1 VTLRGVLSAAL
12 ATTSFARL
20 SGHSGEVFAPDAAVP
35 LALAALTSFRAAN
48 RAAAVWAIVPNESDV
63 ERMRSAVQQYCPDC
77 EVLTIPSWETLPH
90 ERLSPSPEVV
100 GRRIESLW
108 RIQRLQDARS
118 DASNRGTLVLL
129 SLRSALQKLIATA
142 AQLAPLR
149 LEASKD
155 YLLPELT
162 LKLIEFAYERTDLVT
177 RRGEFAI
184 RGGILDVFP
193 TTAEHAVRLEFFGD
207 ELEELREFSVSDQ
220 RSIGT
225 QLSELT
231 IFPAR
236 ELQITPQIARRAREM
251 APEFP
256 NLEEMLVKISEG
268 IPVAGMEALAAVLG
282 DGLQPITR
290 LALGASRIVLVN
302 PTLLE
307 SQAKSLVDTNAEFL
321 HAAWDAAIAGGNAPL
336 DLSAG
341 GYLDWAELQGELTS
355 LGVGILE
362 LSPLLSG
369 DSQAVQLD
377 WREVPT
383 FTSIAQA
390 CDWISEQTATGR
402 AVVIAASASG
412 TADRIVELLE
422 AAEISVT
429 RADEVAHPGP
439 GVVAVTIAQIP
450 TGLVIRDA
458 GFVLISDSQFLVR
471 AAETTGQVGRKLA
484 AKRGVRVDPLSL
496 ARGDFVVH
504 DIHGIG
510 KFVEL
515 VQREIGVGA
524 AKQTREYLVIEFAPP
539 KRGYPADTLFVP
551 TDSLD
556 LLTRYIGSDEPTLS
570 RMGGTEWAKAK
581 NSARKAVRKLAV
593 DLVKLYSQRVNA
605 QGYAFAPD
613 TAWQRELESAFPF
626 RETPDQLVTI
636 DEVKRDMERPIPM
649 DRLLAGDVGFG
660 KTEVA
665 VRAAFKAV
673 QDGKQVAVLVP
684 TTLLVRQHV
693 ETFRSRFS
701 GFPVSVKPL
710 SRFQSAAEVAETLH
724 GIQTGAIDIVIG
736 THRLLGE
743 KVRFKDLGLLIIDE
757 EQRFGVEHKEK
768 MKALRANVDVLA
780 MSATPIPRTLEMAV
794 TGIREMSTL
803 ATPPEER
810 QPVLTYVGG
819 YSESQVAAAI
829 KRELIREGQVFF
841 VHNRVENIDLV
852 AKRLQEIV
860 PQARIAVAHGKLP
873 ESELERVVVDFWE
886 RKFDVLVA
894 TTIVEAGLDIPNANT
909 LIVDRAERFGL
920 SQLHQ
925 IRGRVGRGK
934 ERAYAYF
941 FYDPAVPISTAA
953 FDRLATIAT
962 NSELG
967 GGMQIALKDLE
978 MRGAGNMLGGEQ
990 SGHIAG
996 VGFDLYL
1003 RMIGDAVAEFRGQPV
1018 ARANDLKLELPIDA
1032 RIPESYIDAERL
1044 RLEAY
1049 QKIAAAASRLAK
1061 PEDLSEV
1068 TQELQDRYGEPPE
1081 AVQNLLRAAELRRV
1095 SALLDLVEV
1104 NLLGGSA
1111 RLAPVK
1117 LSDRQ
1122 LVALAARVSGV
1133 KYLQSSNLL
1142 TVRLPI
1148 WQQDSPKH
1156 ADQIL
1161 NFTAGLLA
1169 EIGTFQSESVAPS
1182 DPTAVPSQG

>member
-1 VTLRGVLSAAL
+1 MTLKGVLAAAK
-12 ATTSFARL
+12 ATESHRRL
-20 SGHSGEVFAPDAAVP
+20 LDHVGKVLVPEAAIP
-35 LALAALTSFRAAN
+35 LALAALTTAESGN
-48 RAAAVWAIVPNESDV
+48 NLSPVWAIVPNESDV
-63 ERMRSAVQQYCPDC
+63 ERIMVSVQQYHPQC

-100 GRRIESLW
+100 GRRVESLW
-108 RIQRLQDARS
+108 RLQQLRTEVAEHKHRS
-118 DASNRGTLVLL
+118 VLVLL
-129 SLRSALQKLIATA
+129 SVRSALQRLIVSTSS
-142 AQLAPLR
+142 LAPLR
-149 LEASKD
+149 LEAGRD
-155 YLLPELT
+155 YLLAELS

-177 RRGEFAI
+177 RRGEYAI
-184 RGGILDVFP
+184 RGGILDIFP
-193 TTAEHAVRLEFFGD
+193 TTSEHAIRLEFFGD
-207 ELEELREFSVSDQ
+207 QLEELREFSVADQ

-225 QLSELT
+225 QLSDVK

-236 ELQITPQIARRAREM
+236 ELQITPQLANRAREM

-256 NLEEMLVKISEG
+256 NLEEILVKISQG
-268 IPVAGMEALAAVLG
+268 IPVAGMEALASVLG
-282 DGLQPITR
+282 GSMEPVTR
-290 LALGASRIVLVN
+290 LASFANRIVLVN
-302 PTLLE
+302 PVLLE
-307 SQAKSLVDTNAEFL
+307 AQAHSLVETNAEFL

-341 GYLDWAELQGELTS
+341 GYLDWAELVDELKGLS
-355 LGVGILE
+355 APVLE
-362 LSPLLSG
+362 LSPLLTDSG
-369 DSQAVQLD
+369 DALQLD
-377 WREVPT
+377 WREVPS
-383 FTSIAQA
+383 FASINQA
-390 CDWISEQTATGR
+390 CDWIAEQTAAGR
-402 AVVIAASASG
+402 AVVIAASAVG
-412 TADRIVELLE
+412 TAERIIEILTSVGQPVSKT
-422 AAEISVT
+422 AEVS
-429 RADEVAHPGP
+429 HPGA
-439 GVVAVTIAQIP
+439 GLVAVTVAQIAN
-450 TGLVIRDA
+450 GLVLRDA
-458 GFVLISDSQFLVR
+458 AFVLISDSQFLVR
-471 AAETTGQVGRKLA
+471 SVETAAPAVRKLA
-484 AKRGVRVDPLSL
+484 AKRGVQVDPLSL
-496 ARGDFVVH
+496 NRGDFVVH

-510 KFVEL
+510 RFVEL
-515 VQREIGVGA
+515 VQRAIGVGS

-556 LLTRYIGSDEPTLS
+556 LLTRYVGTDEPSLS

-605 QGYAFAPD
+605 KGHAFAPD

-701 GFPVSVKPL
+701 GFPVSVQPL
-710 SRFQSAAEVAETLH
+710 SRFQSAAEVTETLH
-724 GIQTGAIDIVIG
+724 GMQTGAIDIVIG

-743 KVRFKDLGLLIIDE
+743 KVRFKDLGLLIVDE

-768 MKALRANVDVLA
+768 IKALRENVDVLA

-841 VHNRVENIDLV
+841 VHNRVETINQV
-852 AKRLQEIV
+852 AQRLQELV

-925 IRGRVGRGK
+925 IRGRVGRGR

-941 FYDPAVPISTAA
+941 FYDPVLPISPTAY
-953 FDRLATIAT
+953 DRLATIAT

-978 MRGAGNMLGGEQ
+978 MRGAGNLLGGEQ

-1003 RMIGDAVAEFRGQPV
+1003 RMIGEAVAEFRGQPIV
-1018 ARANDLKLELPIDA
+1018 RPADLKLELPIDA

-1049 QKIAAAASRLAK
+1049 QKIAAAASRLARS
-1061 PEDLSEV
+1061 EDLADV
-1068 TQELQDRYGEPPE
+1068 TRELLDRYGQLPA
-1081 AVQNLLRAAELRRV
+1081 AVSNLLRAAQLRRIA
-1095 SALLDLVEV
+1095 SQLDLSEV
-1104 NLLGGSA
+1104 NLLGSSA
-1111 RLAPVK
+1111 RLAPVQ
-1117 LSDRQ
+1117 LSERQ
-1122 LVALAARVSGV
+1122 LVTLAARVPGV
-1133 KYLQSSNLL
+1133 KYLQSSRLL
-1142 TVRLPI
+1142 TVKIPN
-1148 WQQDSPKH
+1148 WQVDSSDSVE
-1156 ADQIL
+1156 AIL
-1161 NFTAGLLA
+1161 AFTASLLE
-1169 EIGTFQSESVAPS
+1169 EIRNFQHES
-1182 DPTAVPSQG
+1182 AVPSESSTPGSKG

>member
-1 VTLRGVLSAAL
+1 MLSTAL
-12 ATTSFARL
+12 GTESVRRL
-20 SGHSGEVFAPDAAVP
+20 LEHRGEVFTPEAAVP
-35 LALAALTSFRAAN
+35 LVLAAIASS
-48 RAAAVWAIVPNESDV
+48 AVAESQDPLWAIVPSESEV
-63 ERMRSAVQQYCPDC
+63 ERIKIAIKQYAPDC
-77 EVLTIPSWETLPH
+77 EVLAIPSWETLPH
-90 ERLSPSPEVV
+90 ERLSPSPETV
-100 GRRIESLW
+100 GRRIQSLW
-108 RIQRLQDARS
+108 RITELRKQPERRRS
-118 DASNRGTLVLL
+118 GAVVVLL
-129 SLRSALQKLIATA
+129 SLRSCLQKMISGAG
-142 AQLAPLR
+142 QWAPLE
-149 LEASKD
+149 LTTNDD
-155 YLLPELT
+155 YFLPELT

-184 RGGILDVFP
+184 RGGILDIFP

-207 ELEELREFSVSDQ
+207 QLEEMREFSVADQ

-225 QLSELT
+225 NTDQLQ

-236 ELQITPQIARRAREM
+236 ELQITPSVAHRAREM

-256 NLEEMLVKISEG
+256 NLEEMLSKIAEG
-268 IPVAGMEALAAVLG
+268 MPVVGMEALASALG
-282 DGLQPITR
+282 AELTPITR
-290 LALGASRIVLVN
+290 LARNASRLVLVN
-302 PTLLE
+302 PTLL
-307 SQAKSLVDTNAEFL
+307 QAQAQSLVETNNEFL
-321 HAAWDAAIAGGNAPL
+321 HAAWDAAIAGGQAPL

-341 GYLDWAELQGELTS
+341 GYLDWEELQRELSEIQSRRLDLTS
-355 LGVGILE
+355 LVSAESEAL
-362 LSPLLSG
+362 
-369 DSQAVQLD
+369 QLD
-377 WREVPT
+377 WREVPV
-383 FTSIAQA
+383 FSSISQA
-390 CDWISEQTATGR
+390 CDWIAEQAASGR
-402 AVVIAASASG
+402 AIVVSANASG
-412 TADRIVELLE
+412 TAERISELLA
-422 AAEISVT
+422 AAEIPV
-429 RADEVAHPGP
+429 RAIAEVANPGA
-439 GVVAVTIAQIP
+439 GLIAVTVAPISF
-450 TGLVIRDA
+450 GLVMRDA
-458 GFVLISDSQFLVR
+458 NFILISESEFLIR
-471 AAETTGQVGRKLA
+471 SAEPSGQSGRKLA
-484 AKRGVRVDPLSL
+484 AKRGVQVDPLSL
-496 ARGDFVVH
+496 VRGDFVVH

-510 KFVEL
+510 RFVEL
-515 VQREIGVGA
+515 VQREIGVGN
-524 AKQTREYLVIEFAPP
+524 AKQTREYLVIEFAAP

-556 LLTRYIGSDEPTLS
+556 LLTRYVGSDEPALS
-570 RMGGTEWAKAK
+570 RMGGTEWAKTK

-605 QGYAFAPD
+605 KGYAFAPD

-701 GFPVSVKPL
+701 GFPVSVRPL
-710 SRFQSAAEVAETLH
+710 SRFQTSAEASETMH
-724 GIQTGAIDIVIG
+724 GLQTGAIDIVIG
-736 THRLLGE
+736 THRLLGD
-743 KVRFKDLGLLIIDE
+743 KVKFKDLGLLIIDE
-757 EQRFGVEHKEK
+757 EQRFGVEHKERI
-768 MKALRANVDVLA
+768 KALRENVDVLA

-841 VHNRVENIDLV
+841 VHNRVETINQI
-852 AKRLQEIV
+852 AQRLQELV
-860 PQARIAVAHGKLP
+860 PQARIAVAHGRLG

-925 IRGRVGRGK
+925 IRGRVGRGR

-941 FYDPAVPISTAA
+941 FYNPEVPISTAA
-953 FDRLATIAT
+953 YDRLATIAT

-978 MRGAGNMLGGEQ
+978 MRGAGNLLGGEQ

-1003 RMIGDAVAEFRGQPV
+1003 RMIGEAVAEFRGEPV
-1018 ARANDLKLELPIDA
+1018 ARAADLKLELPIDA

-1049 QKIAAAASRLAK
+1049 QKIAAAASRLAR
-1061 PEDLSEV
+1061 PEDRAEV
-1068 TQELQDRYGEPPE
+1068 ARELEDRYGELPA
-1081 AVQNLLRAAELRRV
+1081 AVQNLLRAADLRRT
-1095 SALLDLVEV
+1095 AAQLDLTEV
-1104 NLLGGSA
+1104 NLVGSSA
-1111 RLAPVK
+1111 RLAPVE
-1117 LSDRQ
+1117 LNERQ
-1122 LVALAARVSGV
+1122 LVTLAARLSGV
-1133 KYLQSSNLL
+1133 KYLQSSKLL
-1142 TVRLPI
+1142 TVRLPE
-1148 WQQDSPKH
+1148 WQLESPTR
-1156 ADQIL
+1156 ATEIL
-1161 NFTAGLLA
+1161 DFTAKLLA
-1169 EIGTFQSESVAPS
+1169 EIDSIQREAGTSVGLN
-1182 DPTAVPSQG
+1182 TASNQG

>member
-1 VTLRGVLSAAL
+1 VTLRGVLTAAL
-12 ATTSFARL
+12 ATESYRQLREHRGA
-20 SGHSGEVFAPDAAVP
+20 VFAADAAIP
-35 LALAALTSFRAAN
+35 LALAALTAGNAPN
-48 RAAAVWAIVPNESDV
+48 DGALVWAIVPNESDV
-63 ERMRSAVQQYCPDC
+63 ERMRVAVQQYSPDC
-77 EVLTIPSWETLPH
+77 DVLTIPSWETLPH

-100 GRRIESLW
+100 GRRVESLW
-108 RIQRLQDARS
+108 RIQQLEAKQS
-118 DASNRGTLVLL
+118 ASGQRGTLVLL
-129 SLRSALQKLIATA
+129 SIRSALQKLIANA
-142 AQLAPLR
+142 AELAPLR
-149 LEASKD
+149 LEANRD

-162 LKLIEFAYERTDLVT
+162 LKLIAMAYERTDLVT

-207 ELEELREFSVSDQ
+207 QLEELREFSVADQ
-220 RSIGT
+220 RSIGS
-225 QLSELT
+225 QLNELS

-236 ELQITPQIARRAREM
+236 ELQITPQIASRAREM

-268 IPVAGMEALAAVLG
+268 IPVAGMEALASVLG
-282 DGLQPITR
+282 GELQPITR
-290 LALGASRIVLVN
+290 LARGASRIVLVN
-302 PTLLE
+302 PALLE
-307 SQAKSLVDTNAEFL
+307 AQAKSLVETNSEFL
-321 HAAWDAAIAGGNAPL
+321 HAAWDAAIAGGSAPL
-336 DLSAG
+336 DLSSG
-341 GYLDWAELQGELTS
+341 GYLDWAELQGELLS
-355 LGVGILE
+355 IGVDLVE
-362 LSPLLSG
+362 LSPLLSA
-369 DSQAVQLD
+369 DSEALQLE
-377 WREVPT
+377 WREVPS
-383 FTSIAQA
+383 FTTIEQA
-390 CDWISEQTATGR
+390 CEWIADQTASGR
-402 AVVIAASASG
+402 AVVVAATAEG
-412 TADRIVELLE
+412 TAERIVELLE
-422 AAEISVT
+422 ATELRVLRVA
-429 RADEVAHPGP
+429 EVAHPGA
-439 GVVAVTIAQIP
+439 GVVAVTVAQIP
-450 TGLVIRDA
+450 SGLVIRDA
-458 GFVLISDSQFLVR
+458 GFVLISDAQFLVR
-471 AAETTGQVGRKLA
+471 AAETTGQLTRKLA
-484 AKRGVRVDPLSL
+484 AKRGVQVDPLSL
-496 ARGDFVVH
+496 TRGDFVVH
-504 DIHGIG
+504 DVHGIG
-510 KFVEL
+510 RFVEL
-515 VQREIGVGA
+515 VQREIGVGV

-556 LLTRYIGSDEPTLS
+556 LLTRYVGTDEPSLS

-605 QGYAFAPD
+605 KGHAFAPD
-613 TAWQRELESAFPF
+613 TTWQRELESAFPF

-636 DEVKRDMERPIPM
+636 DEVKRDMERSIPM

-684 TTLLVRQHV
+684 TTLLVRQHI

-701 GFPVSVKPL
+701 GFPVSVQPL
-710 SRFQSAAEVAETLH
+710 SRFQSATEVADTLH
-724 GIQTGAIDIVIG
+724 GLQTGAVDIVIG

-743 KVRFKDLGLLIIDE
+743 KVKFKDLGLLIIDE

-768 MKALRANVDVLA
+768 IKALRENVDVLA

-810 QPVLTYVGG
+810 QPVLTFVGG

-841 VHNRVENIDLV
+841 VHNRVESINQV
-852 AKRLQEIV
+852 AHRLQELV

-925 IRGRVGRGK
+925 IRGRVGRGR

-941 FYDPAVPISTAA
+941 FYDPVTPISTNA

-978 MRGAGNMLGGEQ
+978 MRGAGNLLGGEQ

-1003 RMIGDAVAEFRGQPV
+1003 RMIGEAVAEFRGQPV
-1018 ARANDLKLELPIDA
+1018 AKTADLKLELPIDA

-1049 QKIAAAASRLAK
+1049 QKIAAAASKLAR
-1061 PEDLSEV
+1061 PADLGEV
-1068 TQELQDRYGEPPE
+1068 ARELEDRYGALPDS
-1081 AVQNLLRAAELRRV
+1081 VQNLLRAAELRRIA
-1095 SALLDLVEV
+1095 ALIGLSEV
-1104 NLLGGSA
+1104 NLLGSSA
-1111 RLAPVK
+1111 RLAPVR
-1117 LSDRQ
+1117 LSERQ
-1122 LVALAARVSGV
+1122 LVALAARLTGV
-1133 KYLQSSNLL
+1133 KYLQSSSLL
-1142 TVRLPI
+1142 TVKLPD
-1148 WQQDSPKH
+1148 WQQFGGS
-1156 ADQIL
+1156 AAAEVL
-1161 NFTAGLLA
+1161 NYTASLLS
-1169 EIGTFQSESVAPS
+1169 EIEKFKSESAAPS
-1182 DPTAVPSQG
+1182 DSAAISNQG